1 MSEIMLIF
9 DLTLC
14 LLAIWSIWIQIEGY
28 RLNRE
33 IINKQLAY
41 NARAENK
48 QLAYNARAEW
58 ILNYSYLRCR

>member
-1 MSEIMLIF
+1 MF
-9 DLTLC
+9 DLILC

-41 NARAENK
+41 NARAE
-48 QLAYNARAEW
+48 W